1 MDGQFPL
8 DAVCRLYRKVIKRTL
23 GKILKAKSG
32 NGLPP
37 MTSLRTVALQGVL
50 PCR

>member
-1 MDGQFPL
+1 MDGQFLL
-8 DAVCRLYRKVIKRTL
+8 DAVCRLYLKAIKRTL
-23 GKILKAKSG
+23 GRILKAKDR